1 MKFTPSKLIVL
12 TAVLGAVLALSS
24 SVTPSVLAAELKMA
38 TFMSPKH
45 PINKGVLPPLAKA
58 IAAETGGSLTLKLFP
73 SGQLGKGPVAQ
84 YKRVIENVA
93 EITFGI

>member
-1 MKFTPSKLIVL
+1 MYISKTIFTAIGAILGTALVTSGL
-12 TAVLGAVLALSS
+12 TASMAQAK
-24 SVTPSVLAAELKMA
+24 ELKMA

-84 YKRVIENVA
+84 
-93 EITFGI
+93 